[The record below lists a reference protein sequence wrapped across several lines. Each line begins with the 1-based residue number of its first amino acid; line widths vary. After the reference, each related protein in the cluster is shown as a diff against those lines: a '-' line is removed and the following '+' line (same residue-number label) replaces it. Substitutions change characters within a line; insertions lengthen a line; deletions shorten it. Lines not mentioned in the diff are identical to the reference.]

1 MSLVINKD
9 RFTKVALSFVE
20 PMQDYD
26 KEEIVAETAIELARL
41 FHNELVEE
49 MPADGLDERF
59 VVLPERLQ
67 TDLQCDVF
75 HKLPFRSSGTSP
87 PPVLMAAANIIRCR
101 KGNVHRGRKKRWE
114 KWKGETGIP
123 AIPLKTY

>member
-49 MPADGLDERF
+49 MPADEELELRRIFKVIAWNAIDWTRLNRKAHPDEYVDSTWR
-59 VVLPERLQ
+59 
-67 TDLQCDVF
+67 
-75 HKLPFRSSGTSP
+75 
-87 PPVLMAAANIIRCR
+87 MAEEIAQMEVN
-101 KGNVHRGRKKRWE
+101 
-114 KWKGETGIP
+114 
-123 AIPLKTY
+123 L